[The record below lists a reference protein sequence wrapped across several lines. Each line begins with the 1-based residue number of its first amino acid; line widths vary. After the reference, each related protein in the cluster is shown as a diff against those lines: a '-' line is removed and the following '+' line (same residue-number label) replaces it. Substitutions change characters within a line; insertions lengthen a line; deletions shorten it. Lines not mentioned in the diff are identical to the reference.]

1 MASSNVHNLTYT
13 LFLHPI
19 IACLSCLT
27 VLSDFYGARYDFW
40 ATYPT
45 TMALSLLVVLVAFV
59 ALVLDMVL
67 FTIVGNEFVK
77 SGFGAIY
84 GWAMWLTLLTVII
97 LTSAAYHYIPC
108 VSCRERRSVAY
119 PACSAE
125 R

>member
-1 MASSNVHNLTYT
+1 
-13 LFLHPI
+13 
-19 IACLSCLT
+19 
-27 VLSDFYGARYDFW
+27 
-40 ATYPT
+40 
-45 TMALSLLVVLVAFV
+45 MALSLLVVLVAFV

-84 GWAMWLTLLTVII
+84 GWAMWLTLLTVIV
-97 LTSAAYHYIPC
+97 LTSAAYHYIPAC